1 MHPERAGL
9 RAGFFVLCKTMKY
22 FWETIHLIVTM
33 KITNESEYEKA
44 SERADELFDA
54 KKGTPEE
61 KELQEL
67 LKAIKEYED
76 DFVRMLRDNN

>member
-1 MHPERAGL
+1 
-9 RAGFFVLCKTMKY
+9 
-22 FWETIHLIVTM
+22 M

-44 SERADELFDA
+44 SERADEIFNA
-54 KKGTPEE
+54 KKGTPEA
-61 KELQEL
+61 KELEVL